1 MVTGPIAVAYK
12 LNGVDKL
19 ILTPDVIAK
28 IFLGQIT
35 TWNDP
40 AIAKVNPGVT
50 LPATAIKVFFRTDE
64 SGTTENFTK
73 YLHAAAPDGLDRRA
87 RPRSGPARVRARR
100 RPPVSP
106 ARSRRPRAA
115 SPTSSGPTPRTTA

>member
-1 MVTGPIAVAYK
+1 MVEQTAADKTCGSTGLEPADGHRPDRRGLQR

-50 LPATAIKVFFRTDE
+50 LPATAIKVFFRSDE

-73 YLHAAAPDGLDRRA
+73 YLHAAAPEGLDRRA
-87 RPRSGPARVRARR
+87 GQEVDRQG
-100 RPPVSP
+100 
-106 ARSRRPRAA
+106 
-115 SPTSSGPTPRTTA
+115 